1 MFESCSAEFTRV
13 IRCLAADA
21 GRNIPCCTEIALDGR
36 RDILE
41 GLLIYTFSTKQKRYK
56 PGHQALYISSCL
68 EMFHPQTHWGGLMV
82 YLGSTFLPTIS
93 SLPDVVSAGKKSTV
107 GMRLWCKR
115 VTLETRCTCT
125 LAANASHSGT
135 LWGQIYDF
143 HRYFPTSCDW
153 RIHVTPVMWCPDTQI
168 LCSLISPPQVGQVA
182 VWLNSFADGYVTF
195 MYPKSI

>member
-1 MFESCSAEFTRV
+1 MGEGTSWRGCWFTHSPRNKKGTNQVTKLFISVHAWRCSIHRHTEVAWW
-13 IRCLAADA
+13 
-21 GRNIPCCTEIALDGR
+21 CTLEAL
-36 RDILE
+36 
-41 GLLIYTFSTKQKRYK
+41 FS
-56 PGHQALYISSCL
+56 
-68 EMFHPQTHWGGLMV
+68 
-82 YLGSTFLPTIS
+82 TIS

-125 LAANASHSGT
+125 VAANASHSGT